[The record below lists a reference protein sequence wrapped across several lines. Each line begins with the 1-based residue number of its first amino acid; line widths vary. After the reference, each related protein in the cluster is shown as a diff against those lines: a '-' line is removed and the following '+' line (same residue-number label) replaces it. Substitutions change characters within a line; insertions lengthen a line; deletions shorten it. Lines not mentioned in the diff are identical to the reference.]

1 MTHERGPERT
11 VILRLGLA
19 ALALFGG
26 VVVLA
31 NVLGVEGLP
40 PLNPGVPGDA
50 AASFSRLAT
59 GDLTDPAR
67 IVELGELDP
76 VVHESSGVAVSRA
89 FSEVLWTHNDGGDG
103 RLFAVR
109 PDGTLIAT
117 VAVDGPAVQ
126 DWEDLA
132 LGPCPRDGPQDRD
145 CLYVGD
151 IGDNQ
156 VQRTAYGV
164 DIIPEPD
171 PSSDRRVTVLRRVQF
186 VYPDGA
192 ADAEALALA
201 PDGALRLIT
210 KGGDGTARL
219 YRLPV
224 DADAA
229 PSRPELVGTLPLDV
243 AATRD
248 RVTGAAVSRDGTRL
262 ALRSHR
268 AVYLFPLSEPLDAP
282 VVCEIGMLQPQGEA
296 IDYIQADML
305 ILTSEA
311 TGGRSPV
318 LRLRC
323 P

>member
-1 MTHERGPERT
+1 VT
-11 VILRLGLA
+11 
-19 ALALFGG
+19 
-26 VVVLA
+26 
-31 NVLGVEGLP
+31 
-40 PLNPGVPGDA
+40 GDA
-50 AASFSRLAT
+50 ASSFNRLAT
-59 GDLTDPAR
+59 GELADTAR
-67 IVELGELDP
+67 IVELGELDA

-89 FSEVLWTHNDGGDG
+89 YSEVLWTHNDGSDG
-103 RLFAVR
+103 RLFAMR
-109 PDGTLIAT
+109 PDGTVIAT
-117 VAVDGPAVQ
+117 VAVDGPDVQ

-132 LGPCPRDGPQDRD
+132 LGPCPPDGPQDRD

-151 IGDNQ
+151 IGDNE
-156 VQRTAYGV
+156 VQRTVYGV

-171 PSSDRRVTVLRRVQF
+171 PFSDRRVRVLRRVQF
-186 VYPDGA
+186 AYPDGA

-201 PDGALRLIT
+201 PDGVLRLIT
-210 KGGDGTARL
+210 KGSDGTARL

-224 DADAA
+224 DADTSPDAA
-229 PSRPELVGTLPLDV
+229 PRRSELVGTLPLDV

-268 AVYLFPLSEPLDAP
+268 AVYLFPLAEPLDAP
-282 VVCEIGMLQPQGEA
+282 AVCEIGMLQPQGEA

-311 TGGRSPV
+311 AGGRSPV